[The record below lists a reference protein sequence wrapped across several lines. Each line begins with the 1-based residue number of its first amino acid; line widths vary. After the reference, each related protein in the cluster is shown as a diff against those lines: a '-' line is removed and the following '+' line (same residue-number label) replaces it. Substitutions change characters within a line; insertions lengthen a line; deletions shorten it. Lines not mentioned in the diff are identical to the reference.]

1 MKRLTLLLVP
11 AALFAAQPRYARLG
25 EFSGP
30 VEVQLHAAD
39 AWMPAER
46 NLPLPEGAWVRTG
59 AGARVEIE
67 LDDGSVCRLGAD
79 SQGELSDYSQLSTGQ
94 RVTLVSLD
102 HGVAYFT
109 GRPQGKDA
117 LTLAAPG
124 MQVIFVRAGRIRLE
138 AEEASTR
145 LSVLEG
151 TVRFSSPT
159 AEIDLIQGQYTRVE
173 PDNPTRFA
181 LDRGISEMDLDRWSG
196 DRDKALATT
205 ASAGHV
211 VEHYGLADLDA
222 AGQWIE
228 TDLYGAVW
236 QPKVAEGWVPF
247 QNGRWRWYDAM
258 GYTWVSDEPWGW
270 LPFHY
275 GRWTRTS
282 ELGWIWA
289 PSLSQVFKPGDV
301 YWLRGAKIAGW
312 GPLAPGE
319 NWDPATQP
327 QEFLNVHTTWAAFS
341 PDARAIDPAG
351 FQDRPKEALAAA
363 AFTLALPSPAFVAA
377 RLDALRPVLKAGST
391 RIVPSLKGVSF
402 QDSGDA
408 TPPPEPPRTIVITP
422 APPPPVVII
431 NNPAPDPEQVAV
443 PYAVPYPVLAG
454 VFPMAPPS
462 GASGQSRQQTTAA
475 GTPAPAAPAPAKT
488 GGRSGSKSAAKP
500 QPPPIP
506 KLKRPRDDGEF
517 EIYNQVVKDA
527 ADPAKQ
533 LADLDT
539 WSRRYR
545 NSDYDDDR
553 SVLYMQAYSKLNHPD
568 KVVEQGARLLSKGL
582 GQIFADPASGPTEI
596 LNVLYL
602 TTVSGQLLHNPHNP
616 EAAAITTAAHG
627 LQDYAPVFFAAE
639 RRPDNMNAADWQQA
653 RAFMEN
659 AAKKTLAL
667 SAHWPRTN

>member
-11 AALFAAQPRYARLG
+11 AALFAGQARYARLG

-46 NLPLPEGAWVRTG
+46 NLPLPESAWVRTG

-109 GRPQGKDA
+109 GRPQGRDA

-124 MQVIFVRAGRIRLE
+124 MQVIFVRAARIRLE
-138 AEEASTR
+138 AETASTR

-173 PDNPTRFA
+173 PDNPTRFV
-181 LDRGISEMDLDRWSG
+181 LDRGVTEMDLDTWST
-196 DRDKALATT
+196 DRDKALAAP

-211 VEHYGLADLDA
+211 VERYGLADLDV

-236 QPKVAEGWVPF
+236 QPKAAQGWVPF
-247 QNGRWRWYDAM
+247 QNGHWRWYDAL

-289 PSLSQVFKPGDV
+289 SSLSQVFKPGDV
-301 YWLRGAKIAGW
+301 YWLRGPRIAGW

-319 NWDPATQP
+319 KWDPATQP
-327 QEFLNVHTTWAAFS
+327 QEFLNAHTTWADFS
-341 PDARAIDPAG
+341 SGASTIDPAG
-351 FQDRPKEALAAA
+351 FKDRPKEALTAA
-363 AFTLALPSPAFVAA
+363 AFTLSLPSPAFVTA
-377 RLDALRPVLKAGST
+377 RLDAVRPVVKAGST
-391 RIVPSLKGVSF
+391 RIVPSLRGVSF
-402 QDSGDA
+402 QDFGD
-408 TPPPEPPRTIVITP
+408 EPQPAPLRTIVITP
-422 APPPPVVII
+422 APPPAVVII
-431 NNPAPDPEQVAV
+431 NNPAPEPEQVAV

-454 VFPMAPPS
+454 VFSMTPPGS
-462 GASGQSRQQTTAA
+462 TTRQQQQQQ
-475 GTPAPAAPAPAKT
+475 TPKTAAPAPTQKN
-488 GGRSGSKSAAKP
+488 GRSGSNTGGKP
-500 QPPPIP
+500 QPAPILKP
-506 KLKRPRDDGEF
+506 KRPRDDGEF

-527 ADPAKQ
+527 GEPAKQ
-533 LADLDT
+533 LADLENWT
-539 WSRRYR
+539 RRYR

-568 KVVEQGARLLSKGL
+568 KVVEQGAKLISKGL
-582 GQIFADPASGPTEI
+582 AQIFADPAYGPTQI

-602 TTVSGQLLHNPHNP
+602 TTVSGQLLRNPHNP

-627 LQDYAPVFFAAE
+627 LRDYTPVFFVAE
-639 RRPDNMNAADWQQA
+639 RKPANMSAGDWQQA
-653 RAFMEN
+653 RIFMDD
-659 AAKKTLAL
+659 AARKTLA
-667 SAHWPRTN
+667 AAARWPRTN